1 MMYSSVA
8 HALIIHLPG
17 KEMNIERIPN
27 GLLYHDTRHYSNKNS
42 EQVNDY
48 SFVDTIDTN
57 KNNYT
62 RRQVQGA
69 DNEI

>member
-1 MMYSSVA
+1 
-8 HALIIHLPG
+8 
-17 KEMNIERIPN
+17 MNIERIPN